1 MQSANSIMIVKHKL
15 TCLLLAALPLFCFAQ
30 ENSPYSRYGIG
41 NIVPQGNIANRAM
54 GGISAAIADAITVNT
69 VNPAAFANLS
79 NTTLDIGLEYN
90 GRNLRSLNPVGSYKS
105 NNGIISYLQMGLP
118 LLNGNKKAFKNRTS
132 WAMTFGLKPI
142 TKINYKIQSASF
154 SANDSVS
161 TLYEGSGGLNEAFI
175 GTALKVKDFSVG
187 ITTGYLFGEKDYNS
201 QIGFNNDTL
210 LYQKANYE
218 NKTRFG
224 GMFLNVG
231 VQYAANLKNGVLRFG
246 AYSKLKKSYTASRD
260 VSVSTFNFDA
270 DGAETTIDSVYS
282 STSEKGKV
290 QLPATFGGGFSVENS
305 NLLFGA
311 DFETTQW
318 DDYRFFGQ
326 KDMVKNNWTAK
337 AGVQYFPA
345 TVGSKGYFSFV
356 KYRAGVS
363 FGNDYISA
371 DGNLPVYS
379 VSVGGAFP
387 LKLKR
392 SFYDLQTSIMNI
404 AFEYG
409 KRGNKSNNI
418 TESIYKI
425 SVGFSLGDVWFRRQ
439 KYD

>member
-15 TCLLLAALPLFCFAQ
+15 TCLLLAALPLFCLAQ
-30 ENSPYSRYGIG
+30 ENSPYSRYGTG

-69 VNPAAFANLS
+69 VNPASVANLA

-105 NNGIISYLQMGLP
+105 NNGIISYLQMGVP

-132 WAMTFGLKPI
+132 WALTFGLKPI
-142 TKINYKIQSASF
+142 TKINYKVQSTTF

-175 GTALKVKDFSVG
+175 GTALKVKNFSLG
-187 ITTGYLFGEKDYNS
+187 INTGYLFGEKDYNS
-201 QIGFNNDTL
+201 QIAFDSV

-231 VQYAANLKNGVLRFG
+231 VQYQAKLKNAVLRLG
-246 AYSKLKKSYTASRD
+246 TYTKLKKSYTASRD
-260 VSVSTFNFDA
+260 VTVNTFNFSP
-270 DGAETTIDSVYS
+270 DGAESTIDSIYS
-282 STSEKGKV
+282 STREKGKV
-290 QLPATFGGGFSVENS
+290 LLPATFGAGFSIENN
-305 NLLFGA
+305 NLLVGA

-326 KDMVKNNWTAK
+326 KDAVKNNWTAR

-345 TVGSKGYFSFV
+345 NIGSKGYFSFV

-371 DGNLPVYS
+371 DGNLPVYTA
-379 VSVGGAFP
+379 SVGGAFP

-425 SVGFSLGDVWFRRQ
+425 SVGFSLSDVWFRRQ